1 MCSNYNLQS
10 GNVSIAVGGKYTL
23 DDGSV
28 LKVSRVGISWGFK
41 LPTTTKSLSRHNSHL
56 IVVVC
61 MHTLFT
67 EFFKQAKVNN
77 NGQVGLSYAQDI
89 R

>member
-41 LPTTTKSLSRHNSHL
+41 LPIHKNKKNRPLNCHDLTVRLKFLGLFSSSH
-56 IVVVC
+56 
-61 MHTLFT
+61 
-67 EFFKQAKVNN
+67 
-77 NGQVGLSYAQDI
+77 GQVLISQGFCL
-89 R
+89 